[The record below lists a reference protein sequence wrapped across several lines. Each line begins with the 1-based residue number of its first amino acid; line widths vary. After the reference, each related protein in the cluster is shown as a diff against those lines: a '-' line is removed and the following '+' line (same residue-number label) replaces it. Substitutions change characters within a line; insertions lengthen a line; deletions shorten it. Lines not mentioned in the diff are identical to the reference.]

1 MINISKLDFINNIIA
16 QSDNDDWQESGWVCW
31 KHNDT
36 YFLAPY
42 SHCSCYGTYEG
53 LSAQDFGYT
62 YVDDSTISD
71 LNYTWSGTR
80 EDLLNMAKNKLD
92 PAMPERKAL
101 PEDYDYQHL
110 MNVYSQIQSEI

>member
-36 YFLAPY
+36 YYLSRY
-42 SHCSCYGTYEG
+42 SHCSCYGTYEA
-53 LSAQDFGYT
+53 LSDNDSGYSCF
-62 YVDDSTISD
+62 DISHISN
-71 LNYTWSGTR
+71 LSYSWSGTR
-80 EDLLNMAKNKLD
+80 EELLNMAQNKLD
-92 PAMPERKAL
+92 PDMSGREAL

-110 MNVYSQIQSEI
+110 MNVYSQIQSET